1 MPTARACV
9 TTMLRSRGTRRTPR
23 APAMRPPWWRPAAPA
38 CSTASRPIETPL
50 ALRIPGDETEA
61 LAVGLAEMRAAVGRR
76 HGDDLALGH
85 HQPLPPVPGAEQ
97 PVVAQ
102 ERGRRSAIALL
113 AVDRSIA
120 AARSDVGLLQILVP
134 VVILR
139 MAIAVPALSIVEGPA
154 LSIVEGPALSIVEG
168 PAGRRGRLRH
178 RRERRERQHE
188 HEPFDRH
195 DHGAASL
202 HLSQWHFD
210 CMDGMGKPMRCHGR
224 TA

>member
-9 TTMLRSRGTRRTPR
+9 TTMRRSRGTRRTPR

-50 ALRIPGDETEA
+50 ALR
-61 LAVGLAEMRAAVGRR
+61 
-76 HGDDLALGH
+76 H

-154 LSIVEGPALSIVEG
+154 LSIVEGPALSI
-168 PAGRRGRLRH
+168 
-178 RRERRERQHE
+178 
-188 HEPFDRH
+188 
-195 DHGAASL
+195 
-202 HLSQWHFD
+202 
-210 CMDGMGKPMRCHGR
+210 
-224 TA
+224 